1 MQLVDDR
8 FLSCLDFFRKWLYS
22 YIADTLCCRA
32 VSKYLQTLF
41 VREPV
46 QGRKVLALDHLLVG
60 KTRKEASR
68 MFFETLVCQS
78 KF

>member
-1 MQLVDDR
+1 MIV
-8 FLSCLDFFRKWLYS
+8 FRLALIFS
-22 YIADTLCCRA
+22 GSGFILTIADTLCCRA

-68 MFFETLVCQS
+68 MFFETLVCRS